1 MAGVL
6 GGEIYGPLTT
16 KQREYL
22 EIIEQS
28 GQYLLSLVTLG
39 RKSSQTLI
47 KIK

>member
-6 GGEIYGPLTT
+6 GREIYRPLIT